1 MRYNIQLRKMAKKIL
16 IIDDNSLTR
25 EINGSVL
32 EHAGYEVIAAGGG
45 SEGLKKLT
53 EEKIDLIVL
62 DLIMPEVNGFEF
74 LKICKNDP
82 SLQHIPIIV
91 LTGRDLPEEIE
102 KVKSL
107 GARECLVK
115 HKVHP
120 SNLLES
126 IKMIL

>member
-1 MRYNIQLRKMAKKIL
+1 MAKKIL

-32 EHAGYEVIAAGGG
+32 AQSGYEVITASGG
-45 SEGLKKLT
+45 SEGLKKLA

-62 DLIMPEVNGFEF
+62 DLIMPEMDGFEV
-74 LKICKNDP
+74 LKICKDDL
-82 SLQHIPIIV
+82 SLQNIPIVV
-91 LTGRDLPEEIE
+91 LTGRDLPEEI
-102 KVKSL
+102 KRVKAL

-115 HKVHP
+115 HKVRP

>member
-1 MRYNIQLRKMAKKIL
+1 MAKKIL

-32 EHAGYEVIAAGGG
+32 AQSGYEVITACGG
-45 SEGLKKLT
+45 SDGLKRLA
-53 EEKIDLIVL
+53 EEKVDLIVL
-62 DLIMPEVNGFEF
+62 DLIMPDINGFEF
-74 LKICKNDP
+74 LKICKDNP
-82 SLQHIPIIV
+82 SFQNIPIVV
-91 LTGRDLPEEIE
+91 LTGRDLPDEIK
-102 KVKSL
+102 KVREL

-115 HKVHP
+115 HKVRP